1 MLIDWFTVGAQAL
14 NFLILVWVL
23 KHFLYKPILN
33 AIDAREKKIA
43 AELADAAAKK
53 AEAQKDRDEFQHKN
67 EEFDEQ
73 RAALLSKAT
82 DEAKAEGH
90 RLLDE
95 ARKAADAL
103 SAKRQERLKNDAHN
117 LNQAIARRTQ
127 QEVFSIARKTLTD
140 LATTS
145 LEERMGEVFTR
156 RLREMDGK
164 AKEPL
169 GAALKSAP
177 EPAVVRSAFDLPAN
191 QRAAIQNAVNE
202 TFSADIHLRFET
214 TPDLVSG
221 IELTANGQKVAWSIA
236 DYLASLGKG
245 VGELLKE
252 QDKPEP
258 KPAPKPE
265 AKPEPRPAA
274 KAEPSTEAKA
284 APKPE
289 AKPEPKPEAAPPAE
303 SKPRAKPEPKPA
315 AKAEPSTE
323 AKAAP
328 KPETKPEPKAE
339 AEAKAKPKPESAAK
353 AEPKV
358 QEETSSAAPAEPKPK
373 AKATAKPGAEA
384 PVAPEPGTEAKADTP
399 APDAT
404 PQAATKTEP
413 KAQTEP
419 KPAVESAPKPE
430 AAAKAGPKP
439 NEPKAV
445 PASS

>member
-67 EEFDEQ
+67 EEFDGQ

-95 ARKAADAL
+95 ARKAADVL
-103 SAKRQERLKNDAHN
+103 GVKRQETLKNDAHN

-127 QEVFSIARKTLTD
+127 LEVFAIARKALMD
-140 LATTS
+140 LATAS

-164 AKEPL
+164 AKETL

-191 QRAAIQNAVNE
+191 QRAAIQNAVSE

-236 DYLASLGKG
+236 DYLASLEKG
-245 VGELLKE
+245 VGELLQE

-258 KPAPKPE
+258 KP
-265 AKPEPRPAA
+265 
-274 KAEPSTEAKA
+274 
-284 APKPE
+284 
-289 AKPEPKPEAAPPAE
+289 
-303 SKPRAKPEPKPA
+303 
-315 AKAEPSTE
+315 
-323 AKAAP
+323 
-328 KPETKPEPKAE
+328 
-339 AEAKAKPKPESAAK
+339 
-353 AEPKV
+353 
-358 QEETSSAAPAEPKPK
+358 
-373 AKATAKPGAEA
+373 
-384 PVAPEPGTEAKADTP
+384 
-399 APDAT
+399 
-404 PQAATKTEP
+404 
-413 KAQTEP
+413 
-419 KPAVESAPKPE
+419 
-430 AAAKAGPKP
+430 GPKP
-439 NEPKAV
+439 DEPKAV